1 MIQKIFLIVA
11 FVLMGFN
18 SYAQREVKLYQGI
31 PPGNLQDTDKEVYV
45 KTERGR
51 LDSVTIPSI
60 TVFLPEKLDSART
73 SVIICPGGG
82 YRYLSI
88 YDAGYELARELN
100 KVGIVAIVLKYRTQ
114 IEGYYQDFSKVPFMD
129 FDRAIE
135 IIKDSAQKWSIDIK
149 KMGVFGFSAGGHLA
163 AFKTVN
169 NTHFTP
175 AFSVL
180 VYPVISFMD
189 ELTSARTVTRKVLI
203 GNNPSEEQKKY
214 FSAELKVHPGIN
226 PCLLIHA
233 QDDGGV
239 VVQNSLAFYSALT
252 KAKVKAQ
259 MLLYQEG
266 GHGFAL
272 HNKKQNDR
280 WLPMALSWLRFNKF
294 LINN

>member
-1 MIQKIFLIVA
+1 MVQRIIFIVA
-11 FVLMGFN
+11 SVVLGFN
-18 SYAQREVKLYQGI
+18 SYSQREVKLYKGK
-31 PPGNLQDTDKEVYV
+31 PPGNLDDADKEVYV

-51 LDSVTIPSI
+51 VDSVTIPSI
-60 TVFLPEKLDSART
+60 SVFIPDKLDSSKT

-88 YDAGYELARELN
+88 FDAGYQLAKELN
-100 KVGIVAIVLKYRTQ
+100 KAGIPAIVLKYRTQ
-114 IEGYYQDFSKVPFMD
+114 IDGFYQDFSKLPFMD

-135 IIKDSAQKWSIDIK
+135 IIKDSAVNWKIDIM
-149 KMGVFGFSAGGHLA
+149 KMGIIGFSAGGHLA
-163 AFKTVN
+163 AFKTVY
-169 NTHFTP
+169 NTQFTP

-189 ELTSARTVTRKVLI
+189 ELTSTRTVTRKVLI

-214 FSAELKVHPGIN
+214 FSAELHVHPGIN

-239 VVQNSLAFYSALT
+239 MVQNSLAFYNALT
-252 KAKVKAQ
+252 NAKVKAQ

-272 HNKKQNDR
+272 YNKKQNDY
-280 WLPMALSWLRFNKF
+280 WLPMAFNWLRFNKF